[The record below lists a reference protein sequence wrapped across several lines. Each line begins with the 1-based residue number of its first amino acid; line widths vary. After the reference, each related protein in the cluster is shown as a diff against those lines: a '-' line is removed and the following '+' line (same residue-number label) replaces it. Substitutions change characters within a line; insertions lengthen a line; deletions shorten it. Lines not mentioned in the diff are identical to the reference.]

1 MLGVPET
8 ARAGLR
14 FEEAMQAYQYT
25 GPLYQARC
33 GEAGGR
39 GAREGFRAEGMDETR
54 ERMSGTGTG
63 REKVEMV
70 EGGGRGGLFCVYAS
84 QERESQYR
92 VQRCKSDIMMLRCI
106 EIVRLRDRNGDRDRE
121 RGGMCL

>member
-54 ERMSGTGTG
+54 ARMSAVSGTGTG
-63 REKVEMV
+63 REKVEIV
-70 EGGGRGGLFCVYAS
+70 GGGGRGGSSVFV
-84 QERESQYR
+84 R
-92 VQRCKSDIMMLRCI
+92 VRRGRVNIGCKSDITMLRCI
-106 EIVRLRDRNGDRDRE
+106 EVIRLRDRNGDRDRE
-121 RGGMCL
+121 RGGGCL